1 MARAEYNSVFIAS
14 DDFWAFDADSF
25 SDSTNFYGKAWVVPA
40 DKVGTLEEAQEKGY
54 QRCQLFYQ
62 VGKKDD
68 QLFTPTTIVYDDD
81 RDVVMIT
88 GEQGRIGQ
96 EAKTSTKRK
105 VFAKGQLAQRFKNLT
120 ESEDSKD
127 PARFMVNYIVVS
139 NDEDNEDIKAF
150 VEELNKTDDD
160 KEESE
165 AEEFYAEEEE
175 DDDMAREMNAENL
188 NRVNPT
194 VVEGAEDIHG
204 AEDMMGLPAADD
216 GQVIGQDYAGRTV
229 GQAAEEED
237 FGMVGE
243 GNNFGQMRAEE
254 EDFGMV
260 GEGNNFGQMR
270 AEEEML
276 GTIGE
281 GNDFG
286 QMGAEEEDFG
296 MVGEGNDFGQMRA
309 EAYDYSPDD
318 YSPYEDPMMFDPTE
332 MMAEDVVD
340 FVQDLPIIR
349 QFRLGGWTASALVVG
364 IAALSGAYFAK
375 RK

>member
-40 DKVGTLEEAQEKGY
+40 AKVGTLEEAQEKGY

-62 VGKKDD
+62 VGKRDD
-68 QLFTPTTIVYDDD
+68 QLFTPTTIVYDDE
-81 RDVVMIT
+81 RDVVMIS

-96 EAKTSTKRK
+96 ESKTSTKRK
-105 VFAKGQLAQRFKNLT
+105 IFAKGQLAQRFKNLT

-160 KEESE
+160 NEESE
-165 AEEFYAEEEE
+165 AEEFYAEEDE
-175 DDDMAREMNAENL
+175 DDTMAREMNAENL

-216 GQVIGQDYAGRTV
+216 GHVIGQDYDGLVV

-243 GNNFGQMRAEE
+243 GN
-254 EDFGMV
+254 D
-260 GEGNNFGQMR
+260 FGQMR

-286 QMGAEEEDFG
+286 QMGAEEEMDFG

-309 EAYDYSPDD
+309 EAYDYSPDE
-318 YSPYEDPMMFDPTE
+318 YSPMDDPMDFDPTE

-340 FVQDLPIIR
+340 FVQDLPLIR